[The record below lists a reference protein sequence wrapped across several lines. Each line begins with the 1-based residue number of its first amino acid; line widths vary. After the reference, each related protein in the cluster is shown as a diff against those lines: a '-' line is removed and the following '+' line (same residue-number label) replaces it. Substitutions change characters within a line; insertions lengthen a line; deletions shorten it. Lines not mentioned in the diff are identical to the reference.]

1 MPCRSYNY
9 DRGGRKMSKRVGLE
23 ASHAAAEAARMADVD
38 VIAAYP
44 ITPQTHIPERLAEM
58 VANGELNAA
67 YIPVESE
74 HSAMSTCLGA
84 AAVGARTFT
93 ATAGQGLELMHE
105 VVYIASS
112 MRYPIVM
119 TVCNRALSAPLS
131 VWGDHSDAM
140 AVRDTGWIQVFCQNN
155 QQAFDMTLWG
165 FRVGEDSRVL
175 FPVMVHFDGF
185 HLSHVTEPVIL
196 PEQKEVD
203 EFLPKFHYP
212 FALNPDKPMTHGA
225 FGPPDI
231 YSETKIAQEVA
242 FRKSKEVI
250 IQGFKEFGD
259 IFGRYYQPV
268 ESYRTEGAKLLLL
281 TMGSFSETA
290 KIAIDTK
297 KNKGES
303 VGLISLRL
311 WRPFPFEELRQ
322 AVKDAETLIVFDR
335 CISFGG
341 PGGPVSSEVRSA
353 LYNEKERPRVV
364 SFVGG
369 LGGRDMSVK
378 DFEYVIDRG
387 RDIVEKGSMELFE
400 TVGIRGKV
408 TGIRG

>member
-1 MPCRSYNY
+1 
-9 DRGGRKMSKRVGLE
+9 MSKRVGLE
-23 ASHAAAEAARMADVD
+23 ASHAAAEAARMADID
-38 VIAAYP
+38 VTAAYP

-58 VANGELNAA
+58 VANGELEAA

-74 HSAMSTCLGA
+74 HSALSACLGS

-105 VVYIASS
+105 VVYVASS

-119 TVCNRALSAPLS
+119 VVANRALSAPLS

-155 QQAFDMTLWG
+155 QEAFDMTLWA
-165 FRVGEDSRVL
+165 FRVGEDPKVL

-185 HLSHVTEPVIL
+185 SLSHVTEPVIL
-196 PEQKEVD
+196 PEQEEVD
-203 EFLPKFHYP
+203 RFLPKFQYP
-212 FALNPDKPMTHGA
+212 FALNPDHPMTHGA

-231 YSETKIAQEVA
+231 YSETKVAQEVA
-242 FRKSKEVI
+242 LRKSKAVI
-250 IQGFKEFGD
+250 LQGWQEFGD
-259 IFGRYYQPV
+259 IFGRYYEPV
-268 ESYRTEGAKLLLL
+268 ESHRTDGAKLLVL

-290 KIAIDTK
+290 KAAVDMK
-297 KNKGES
+297 KSGGES
-303 VGLISLRL
+303 VGLINLRL
-311 WRPFPFEELRQ
+311 WRPFPFKELRQ
-322 AVKDAETLIVFDR
+322 AVKGAETLVVFDR
-335 CISFGG
+335 CVSFGG
-341 PGGPVSSEVRSA
+341 PGGPVCSEVRSA
-353 LYNEKERPRVV
+353 LYSEKKRPAVV

-369 LGGRDMSVK
+369 LGGRDMSVE

-387 RDIVEKGSMELFE
+387 REVAENGSPELFE
-400 TVGIRGKV
+400 TVGIRGEV

>member
-1 MPCRSYNY
+1 MT
-9 DRGGRKMSKRVGLE
+9 KRVGLE
-23 ASHAAAEAARMADVD
+23 ASHAAAEAAKMADVD

-44 ITPQTHIPERLAEM
+44 ITPQTHVPERLAEM
-58 VANGELNAA
+58 VANGELDAA

-74 HSAMSTCLGA
+74 HSAMSACLGSA
-84 AAVGARTFT
+84 ATGARTFT
-93 ATAGQGLELMHE
+93 TTAGQGLELMHE
-105 VVYIASS
+105 VVYVASS
-112 MRYPIVM
+112 MRFPIVM
-119 TVCNRALSAPLS
+119 VICNRALSAPLS

-140 AVRDTGWIQVFCQNN
+140 AVRDTSWIQVFCENN
-155 QQAFDMTLWG
+155 QQAFDMTLWA

-196 PEQKEVD
+196 PEQDEVD
-203 EFLPKFHYP
+203 RFLPKLQYP
-212 FALNPDKPMTHGA
+212 FALDPNRPMTHGA
-225 FGPPDI
+225 FAPPDI
-231 YSETKIAQEVA
+231 YLEAKIAQEVA
-242 FRKSKEVI
+242 FRKSKDVI
-250 IQGFKEFGD
+250 MQGFKEFGD
-259 IFGRYYQPV
+259 IFGRYYHPV
-268 ESYRTEGAKLLLL
+268 EPYRTERAKLLLL

-303 VGLISLRL
+303 VGLINLRL

-322 AVKDAETLIVFDR
+322 AVKDAETLVVFDR

-341 PGGPVSSEVRSA
+341 PGGPVSSEIRSA
-353 LYNEKERPRVV
+353 LYNEKKRPAIV
-364 SFVGG
+364 SLIGG
-369 LGGRDMSVK
+369 LGGRDMPVK

-387 RDIVEKGSMELFE
+387 REIAEKGSKELFE

-408 TGIRG
+408 AGIRG